1 MENNT
6 EFQGSVDSIPSSDEP
21 LNPALPENEG
31 AIPLGADDDAPVDDE
46 EADLD
51 LDDDEEEPE
60 LDDQP
65 RSI

>member
-21 LNPALPENEG
+21 LNPELPQNEG
-31 AIPLGADDDAPVDDE
+31 VIPLGADDDAPVDDE
-46 EADLD
+46 VADV
-51 LDDDEEEPE
+51 DDDEQEPE